1 MRIDNLSVL
10 DTITLADLE
19 HELDRHTREIV
30 EPDRWMM
37 FNWSVS
43 RHHMFQDCKRQYY
56 LNYYGARRV
65 REAKSKIVSAVW
77 WLKQVRPLKMWLGTV
92 IHTIAKKAVQAH
104 AGGQMIFDNV
114 LVEEALEYHRGGVR
128 ASERGAKHDNQWVVL
143 FEDIY
148 PAEPQSIDHDQA
160 EARVVDMA
168 RILLGSDAMGF
179 VRTLPPEAVLEVDK
193 EFQSFELA
201 GITPRGSLTVFAIPD
216 VLLVDGSG
224 YYLIDWKTGDV
235 EQEGIRDQAG
245 VYRFYVHQQY
255 GAPEESIHVAI
266 ADVGQSGES
275 VEPPGGVPG
284 LDETREFIG
293 QSAGAML
300 SLMADQAYNTVAI
313 RDFPMTDDLDLCRS
327 CGFKRACWRHE

>member
-1 MRIDNLSVL
+1 MRIDNLAVL
-10 DTITLADLE
+10 NNITLADLE

-43 RHHMFQDCKRQYY
+43 RHHMYQDCKRQYY

-65 REAKSKIVSAVW
+65 REARSKVVSAVW

-92 IHTIAKKAVQAH
+92 IHAIAKKAVRAH
-104 AGGQMIFDNV
+104 ANGEPVDDAA
-114 LVEEALEYHRGGVR
+114 LVEEALAYYRGGVR

-143 FEDIY
+143 LEDVY
-148 PAEPQSIDHDQA
+148 PTDTFSIDHDLA
-160 EARVVDMA
+160 ETMVVDMA
-168 RILLGSDAMGF
+168 RTLLGSDAMGF
-179 VRTLPPEAVLEVDK
+179 VRTMPPDAVLEVDE

-216 VLLVDGSG
+216 VLIADGSD

-235 EQEGIRDQAG
+235 EREGIRDQAG

-266 ADVGQSGES
+266 ADVGQTGES

-293 QSAGAML
+293 QSAGSML
-300 SLMADQAYNTVAI
+300 ARLVDQAYNTATI
-313 RDFPMTDDLDLCRS
+313 KDFPMTDDLNLCRG